1 MLAGLDA
8 LELGRLRLSVGYGT
22 HKKGRPYSPVE
33 VGLRIGRARAAG
45 DSVEVCA
52 RELRLDESGIGRFLS
67 LQGLPDDIRHLV
79 DWGSGKGVV
88 SFSCATEIVRIK
100 DCEDQRTVANA
111 VLAHRLTS
119 KEVRQVVQLLKRSA
133 QSAEHAVEEVID
145 MRPIVVK
152 RFVYLGTVRGDSLI
166 RSLKGKTQRERDAV
180 LESAIAALNLNAVSG
195 RLGLRQ
201 FALVG
206 DDRLGQVLADMEG
219 DELEERL
226 CAVLEQEALYVD
238 SGG

>member
-67 LQGLPDDIRHLV
+67 LQGLPDDVRHLV

-88 SFSCATEIVRIK
+88 SFSCATEIVRIT
-100 DCEDQRTVANA
+100 DGADQRTVANA
-111 VLAHRLTS
+111 VLAHGLTS
-119 KEVRQVVQLLKRSA
+119 KEVRQVAQLLKRST
-133 QSAEHAVEEVID
+133 QTAEHAVEEVIG
-145 MRPIVVK
+145 MRPTVVK
-152 RFVYLGTVRGDSLI
+152 RYVYVGTVRDDPLI
-166 RSLKGKTQRERDAV
+166 RSLEGKTQRERDA
-180 LESAIAALNLNAVSG
+180 LLDSAIAALKLKAVSG
-195 RLGLRQ
+195 RLGSRQ

-206 DDRLGQVLADMEG
+206 DDRLGQVLANMDG

-226 CAVLEQEALYVD
+226 CGILEKETSDVD
-238 SGG
+238 SQG

>member
-33 VGLRIGRARAAG
+33 VGLRIGRARATG

-67 LQGLPDDIRHLV
+67 LQGLPEDVRHLI

-111 VLAHRLTS
+111 VLAHGMTS
-119 KEVRQVVQLLKRSA
+119 KEVRQVAQLLRRSA
-133 QSAEHAVEEVID
+133 QSAEDAVEEVVG
-145 MRPIVVK
+145 MRPTVVK
-152 RFVYLGTVRGDSLI
+152 RYVYLGTVRGDPLV
-166 RSLKGKTQRERDAV
+166 RFLDGRTQRERDA
-180 LESAIAALNLNAVSG
+180 LLASTIAALKLKAVSG
-195 RLGLRQ
+195 RLGSRQ

-206 DDRLGQVLADMEG
+206 DARLGQVLAEMQA

-226 CAVLEQEALYVD
+226 CAVLEQETSDVD
-238 SGG
+238 SHG